1 MQSKAITVEMGKDEQ
16 THSMDLQHAPSVQ
29 DADSLINRL
38 SAGLMCA
45 LQFSLHFPDKVA
57 AK

>member
-29 DADSLINRL
+29 DADSPIHRL
-38 SAGLMCA
+38 SAGLMCTHW
-45 LQFSLHFPDKVA
+45 FSLHFPDMVA